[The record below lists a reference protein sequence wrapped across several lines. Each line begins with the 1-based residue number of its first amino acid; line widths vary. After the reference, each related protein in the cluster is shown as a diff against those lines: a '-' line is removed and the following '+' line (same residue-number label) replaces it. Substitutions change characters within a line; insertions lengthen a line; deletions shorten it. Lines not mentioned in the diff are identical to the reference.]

1 MQLLVVG
8 WFMCNALLAQKKE
21 RWWRDSPLL
30 FFLTLCYFQEEE
42 KISEEHKATEAAQNA
57 AEWKKL

>member
-1 MQLLVVG
+1 MPYWPKKRSGDGEILLC
-8 WFMCNALLAQKKE
+8 F
-21 RWWRDSPLL
+21 

-57 AEWKKL
+57 AE